1 MHYDFLD
8 ARSRRTVRT
17 LVTEQITI
25 DHRFRGP
32 PGSANGG
39 YTCGRVAQFAGNPA
53 EVTLRSRP
61 PLQQMLEVEQRGDKV
76 LVMHEDTL
84 VAEGTAAEPKVQVPD
99 PVGFEEAH
107 EVSGPLPDHY
117 FPECFVCGPL
127 RQPEDGLCIYP
138 DPIES
143 HDVVAAAWVPDPT
156 LAQEDET
163 VEDVYMWSALDC
175 PSGFSASFL
184 GPRSTIILGR
194 LTAQLIEPVTVGQ
207 RLIVMGF
214 PVRREGRKL
223 FTGSAIF
230 CEQGDVK
237 GVAQATWIELR

>member
-1 MHYDFLD
+1 MLD
-8 ARSRRTVRT
+8 ATSRRTFRT

-39 YTCGRVAQFAGNPA
+39 YTCGRVAAFVGNPA
-53 EVTLRSRP
+53 EITLRSRP
-61 PLQQMLEVEQRGDKV
+61 PLHQMLPVARRGAKV
-76 LVMHEDTL
+76 LVLHEDTL
-84 VAEGTAAEPKVQVPD
+84 VAEGTAGEPQVQVPD
-99 PVGFEEAH
+99 PVGFEQAQ
-107 EVSGPLPDHY
+107 EVSAPLPDHY

-138 DPIES
+138 GPLES
-143 HDVVAAAWVPDPT
+143 RDAVAAAWVPDPT

-163 VEDVYMWSALDC
+163 VEDVYIWSALDC
-175 PSGFSASFL
+175 PSGFGASFL

-194 LTAQLIEPVTVGQ
+194 LTAQLIAPVSVGQ

-214 PVRREGRKL
+214 PIRREERKL

-230 CEQGDVK
+230 SEQGDVK